1 MGARAAGGEA
11 TGHDHHR
18 PRSSPH
24 PYYRARS
31 RHQRRQARDPVVP
44 LLAIGVIALHVID
57 DHCLQPEPGTAAGD
71 HLVSGLVPLAVL
83 GLGPWGGSVLD

>member
-31 RHQRRQARDPVVP
+31 RHQRLSRETLLF
-44 LLAIGVIALHVID
+44 LLALGVIALHVID
-57 DHCLQPEPGTAAGD
+57 DHYLQPEPGTAAGD

>member
-1 MGARAAGGEA
+1 MARAAGGEA

-18 PRSSPH
+18 PRSRPH
-24 PYYRARS
+24 SYHRALGRGIS
-31 RHQRRQARDPVVP
+31 AVRRETLLL

-57 DHCLQPEPGTAAGD
+57 DHYLQPEPGTAAGD

-83 GLGPWGGSVLD
+83 GLGPWGGSVQD

>member
-18 PRSSPH
+18 LAP
-24 PYYRARS
+24 ART
-31 RHQRRQARDPVVP
+31 RTTALGRGIGAVRRETLLF

-57 DHCLQPEPGTAAGD
+57 DHYLQPEPGTAAGD

-83 GLGPWGGSVLD
+83 GLGPWGGSVQD